1 MNASGRGTKPYL
13 PLDCPVDD
21 AQLQHIM
28 TNIARHNQLS
38 ETGFLVFGYEIRQ
51 LRKLTMNVNDELTS
65 IKLLRCNT

>member
-13 PLDCPVDD
+13 SLDCPVND

-28 TNIARHNQLS
+28 TNIARHNPLS

-51 LRKLTMNVNDELTS
+51 LTKLTMKVDNGLTS
-65 IKLLRCNT
+65 IKLLRFNT